1 MQTLSKLPIVS
12 RQGGDMRRTAKWW
25 LAGVAGLL
33 LAGAAAAQARGT
45 GSGRSSVTQ
54 PATKG
59 AGPAAERASMRPLPP
74 SFDPR
79 PGYMGGMG
87 AAQERGGPLG
97 PRADLAPP
105 LEAARARQGEALRSW
120 SSNDVRAARVQQ
132 APDLNWVVEAAP
144 GQGQEPQRKQLQRE
158 LGRSKR

>member
-1 MQTLSKLPIVS
+1 
-12 RQGGDMRRTAKWW
+12 MRAMTGRW

-33 LAGAAAAQARGT
+33 LAGGAAAQARGV

-59 AGPAAERASMRPLPP
+59 EGPAAERASMRPLPP
-74 SFDPR
+74 TFDPR
-79 PGYMGGMG
+79 PGYLGGMG

-97 PRADLAPP
+97 PRADLALPHR
-105 LEAARARQGEALRSW
+105 EAAQARPGDALRSW

-132 APDLNWVVEAAP
+132 APDLEWAVEAAP
-144 GQGQEPQRKQLQRE
+144 GQGQDTLRKQLQQERR
-158 LGRSKR
+158 RSKR